1 MDPTDQMTEQAHII
15 RGGKEPVTRLIV
27 HKLHP
32 STGQCVLLHSAYS
45 GGSSAVAGVAV
56 EKFGGAF

>member
-1 MDPTDQMTEQAHII
+1 MVINWSILERVSLVLNEAKVAKVWNLTDQMTEQAHII

-32 STGQCVLLHSAYS
+32 STRQC
-45 GGSSAVAGVAV
+45 
-56 EKFGGAF
+56 

>member
-1 MDPTDQMTEQAHII
+1 MTINWSILERVSLVLNEAKVAKVWNPTDQMTEQAHIL

-32 STGQCVLLHSAYS
+32 STGQC
-45 GGSSAVAGVAV
+45 
-56 EKFGGAF
+56 